1 MDTLNIQID
10 KYSFKHKYASLRW
23 RMGWK
28 LQMSKTPWGAIYR
41 YFWRKRLEKR
51 ILEVSKMISEKAI
64 YGSNGFDPS
73 LPFPPVMSKPD
84 YELSVPAKDVPVIPL
99 APPLPIIPPILSV
112 PPLSHSLCIAPA
124 GVVVM
129 DPTHLYSVGVL
140 PAELNDNIV
149 IHRLHRRIYHHRK
162 RQPTKSRVKP
172 R

>member
-28 LQMSKTPWGAIYR
+28 LQNSKWPWGTIYR

-51 ILEVSKMISEKAI
+51 ILEVSKMISERAI
-64 YGSNGFDPS
+64 YGVNGFDPS
-73 LPFPPVMSKPD
+73 LPFPPVISKPD

-99 APPLPIIPPILSV
+99 APPLPIIPPILSA
-112 PPLSHSLCIAPA
+112 PPLNPSLYIAPA
-124 GVVVM
+124 GVAVM

-140 PAELNDNIV
+140 PTALDFEVV
-149 IHRLHRRIYHHRK
+149 IRKPHIRVYHHRK